1 MRHTLIDLL
10 RITTISLTSVAI
22 GFSVAIAWNFR
33 KRQTIP
39 PYMKVMGFSYTAFAV
54 FTLAATQD
62 ALRQDRPATW
72 ITWVGLAAALVAL
85 FSTLWA
91 WRSSHQNDH

>member
-72 ITWVGLAAALVAL
+72 ITWAGGVAALIAL

-91 WRSSHQNDH
+91 WRSSHQGD